1 MSQSLAFSSSV
12 SEPLR
17 ALLEA
22 GGAPEAHLEALV
34 RYGQAVLEANRQF
47 NLTGAKTAEEI
58 APHILDSLTVAPY
71 VRRSLVDVGSGGGL
85 PAIPLAIVS
94 GVPVAMIE
102 ATAKKTGFLAQ
113 ILADLH
119 LQGKVVTAR
128 AEVAG
133 HDPTLRER
141 FATGTARA
149 VASAPTVAE
158 LLLPF
163 IAVDGRAVLQ
173 RGAMDDRERNA
184 LADAV
189 AMLGGIVEAETL
201 LDGERRIIVVRKT
214 ATTPPRFPR
223 RVGIPEK
230 RPLCMVRPA

>member
-1 MSQSLAFSSSV
+1 MS
-12 SEPLR
+12 ELR

-22 GGAPEAHLEALV
+22 GGAPGAYLEVLA
-34 RYGQAVLEANRQF
+34 RYGEAVLAANRQF
-47 NLTGAKTAEEI
+47 NLTGAKSPEEF

-85 PAIPLAIVS
+85 PGIPLAIVC
-94 GVPVAMIE
+94 GVPVALIE
-102 ATAKKTGFLAQ
+102 TTAKKAQFLTEM
-113 ILADLH
+113 LSTLH
-119 LQGKVVTAR
+119 LTGEVVAAR

-133 HDPTLRER
+133 HDASLREH

-149 VASAPTVAE
+149 VASAPAVVE

-163 IAVDGRAVLQ
+163 IAINGYAILQ

-184 LADAV
+184 LADAAV
-189 AMLGGIVEAETL
+189 MLGGIVEREEP

-214 ATTPPRFPR
+214 EPTPPRFPR
-223 RVGIPEK
+223 RTGVPEK
-230 RPLCMVRPA
+230 RPLCF